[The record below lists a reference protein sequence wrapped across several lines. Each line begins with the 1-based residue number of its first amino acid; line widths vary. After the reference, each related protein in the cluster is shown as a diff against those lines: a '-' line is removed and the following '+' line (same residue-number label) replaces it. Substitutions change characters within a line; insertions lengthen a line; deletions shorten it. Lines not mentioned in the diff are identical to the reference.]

1 VTVYWNDDDIPS
13 MLADSPN
20 VMTATPVS
28 GPPVIGPCLFLESDE
43 LKLDSPG
50 SAPLVMRLV
59 RVFVQ
64 TTLFGFL
71 EGGSTCN
78 VDGVQY
84 SVWKSLMEGDGALTQ
99 LLLRV
104 S

>member
-1 VTVYWNDDDIPS
+1 VSVFWNDDDIPT

-20 VMTATPVS
+20 VITATPDV
-28 GPPVIGPCLFLESDE
+28 GPPVTGPCLRLESDE
-43 LKLDSPG
+43 LKLDSPAAAG
-50 SAPLVMRLV
+50 VVMRLV

-71 EGGSTCN
+71 EGGKTCN
-78 VDGVQY
+78 VDGVNY
-84 SVWKSLMEGDGALTQ
+84 EVWKALMEGDGALTQ